1 MLSSLLTGACVL
13 TLDSGVALANM
24 IKSAL
29 SSSGTPSSALVLA
42 ATRMMGLVAAQL
54 QHMSD
59 EYTSSAISS
68 YLSTFGGAVNSF
80 LSAGLQ
86 QAVQRD
92 PTLSSA
98 IASLVASNEKLN
110 MGLTCRVHL
119 GNSSLPARLGVS
131 TSAMLTSTT
140 RLRSGDIG
148 DGSGFVLPNPQD
160 ATASGSAGGLAA
172 QNPADR
178 LTLLPSAMQAAGTLA
193 SGPNGNGFVSAQV
206 TLYDASLNALLPTSV
221 SSAALSHMNSSSA
234 SIFSRVLS
242 VSLDPPVSSS
252 GSDLVEI
259 TFMFLSPLNESN
271 QTVHCSYLDT
281 CVYLMY
287 SG

>member
-13 TLDSGVALANM
+13 TLDSGAALANM

-29 SSSGTPSSALVLA
+29 SASGTPSSALVRA
-42 ATRMMGLVAAQL
+42 ATRMMALVAAQL
-54 QHMSD
+54 QHTSG
-59 EYTSSAISS
+59 EYTASEIGS
-68 YLSTFGGAVNSF
+68 YLSTFGGVVNSF

-110 MGLTCRVHL
+110 MGLTRRVHL
-119 GNSSLPARLGVS
+119 ATGSSPARLGVS

-140 RLRSGDIG
+140 RLRSGDVG

-160 ATASGSAGGLAA
+160 ATAGGGGGGLAA

-178 LTLLPSAMQAAGTLA
+178 VTLLPSAMQAAGALA
-193 SGPNGNGFVSAQV
+193 SGENGTGFVSAQA

-221 SSAALSHMNSSSA
+221 SSAALLHMNSSSA
-234 SIFSRVLS
+234 SIFSHVLS

-252 GSDLVEI
+252 GSDLVEV

-281 CVYLMY
+281 CVHVM
-287 SG
+287 